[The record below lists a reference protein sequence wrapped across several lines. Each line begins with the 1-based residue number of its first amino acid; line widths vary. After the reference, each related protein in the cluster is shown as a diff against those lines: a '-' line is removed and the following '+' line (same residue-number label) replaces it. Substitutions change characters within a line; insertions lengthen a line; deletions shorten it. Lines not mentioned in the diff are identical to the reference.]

1 MITDFVR
8 DLNIHLPSDKL
19 LQNLPTLNIHMG
31 GKFSATPIPKAKTIF
46 TDGSGKTGKAAITWK
61 EGNEWKHFLSG
72 GHSSTR
78 RAGISGAVLALQ
90 HWPKEPLNL
99 ICDSGYTVYTLLHID
114 QALLKG
120 SIEPQLLSLFLTLQR
135 L

>member
-1 MITDFVR
+1 MG

-19 LQNLPTLNIHMG
+19 LQNLPTLNIRMG
-31 GKFSATPIPKAKTIF
+31 EKFNATPIPKAKTIF
-46 TDGSGKTGKAAITWK
+46 IDGSGNTWKTAITWK

-72 GHSSTR
+72 EHCSTQ
-78 RAGISGAVLALQ
+78 RAEISGAILALQ

-99 ICDSGYTVYTLLHID
+99 VCDSGYTVYILLHID

-120 SIEPQLLSLFLTLQR
+120 SIEPQLLSVFLTLQVF
-135 L
+135 